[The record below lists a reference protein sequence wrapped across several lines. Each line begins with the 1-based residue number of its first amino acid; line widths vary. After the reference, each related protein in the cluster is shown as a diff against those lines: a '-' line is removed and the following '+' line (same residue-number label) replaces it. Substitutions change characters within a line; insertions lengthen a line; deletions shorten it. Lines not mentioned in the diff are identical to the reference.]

1 MFDGLKRQQEQLKG
15 SNAIKMED
23 SKKKKKKMKESNGKP
38 GHVEP
43 GPDAIGSYNLW
54 WKFWISFS
62 VW

>member
-23 SKKKKKKMKESNGKP
+23 SKKKKKKMKKSNGKP

-43 GPDAIGSYNLW
+43 GPDAIGSYNL
-54 WKFWISFS
+54 
-62 VW
+62 